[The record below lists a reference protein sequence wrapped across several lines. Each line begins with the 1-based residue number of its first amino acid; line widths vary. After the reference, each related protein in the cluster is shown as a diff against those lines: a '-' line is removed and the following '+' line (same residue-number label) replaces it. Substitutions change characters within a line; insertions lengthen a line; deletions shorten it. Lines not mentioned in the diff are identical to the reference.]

1 MNINIK
7 TKKNFQT
14 QFNKMAEKYGEEF
27 LKLQGLDD
35 EKLSF
40 TDFIESFID
49 SDNVANASVDAN
61 ANIAQKDIVTLL
73 SEMSKPHQKLLAFN
87 KLYYELNKQ
96 YGFKTANEAME
107 AMWNY
112 AVYMHDFNTSTFY
125 HYCYK
130 GEEMLTVKCKRGIFD
145 TTFANLYDII
155 EDKEEFDESINQ
167 YAKFPQ
173 ELYVRDYNNDE
184 VVWTKVTRL
193 VKHNNN
199 KPMRFIKYANG
210 LSQIVTED
218 HPIITEDGDIPAI
231 EVTTENRVLSIEP
244 TFYEVIA
251 GSDNIYN
258 KEFGWIVGLCL
269 AEASA
274 RQSVVTLKQSAKPQY
289 EKLIYLLNKFHIP
302 FVEELDDRIRLKT
315 SPLEKII
322 EDMLIGKTAAF
333 KALPQDGSFYPDE
346 FMDGVVAGLIDGDGT
361 IGGYKNR
368 QCQIR
373 IASETLC
380 HQISTYLKKH
390 NVFCGDRTPHIY
402 SSSNSFKQKLP
413 LFGIAFTLTNEE
425 YFSQIG
431 SIKIEEKYIPLE
443 RKGNFKNKK
452 YQYNYGWVNIIE
464 NTEYIDTC
472 PVVYDITTETG
483 HFICNHI
490 LSHNCFAYDIK
501 DIVERGLFFIENY
514 NAKPA
519 KHLDSFIQIL
529 MEGIA
534 WLSRRQSGAVG
545 LPNLIPYLYYFW
557 SRDARAGYYTKD
569 PETYKHQQLQALI
582 YRLNQPWVRTDQAAF
597 TNVSI
602 FDHPYFEAIFGG
614 SIFPD
619 GELMIDEEEEIIQ
632 FQKDFIDI
640 VNEIREENIFTFP
653 VLTVSLLYQDKKFVD
668 EDFARWACEASRK
681 WNLFNFFTDS
691 TVNSLSNCCRLKSD
705 VTDLYFNSIG
715 GSALKVGSVKVST
728 LNIARL
734 AYQSADERDFLVAL
748 RNLTELNLKIL
759 DVQRTIIKRNV
770 EKGLL
775 PSFSSGLV
783 DFEHLYS
790 TVGVNGIYEAIK
802 TFGYIKTDEFG
813 NTYYTD
819 EAFSLGRRIFDVIR
833 NCINNFSLDKD
844 YKFNIEQAPAEQAA
858 AKMQAADKF
867 LYPEKVVEDLPLYGN
882 QWIPLGIKATVLE
895 RTRICAAFDSYC
907 NGGSIEHINVDKPF
921 SEFDTA
927 WEMLNWVAQQGVTY
941 FAFNG
946 KVAQCKN
953 FHSFYGKV
961 CPVCGEP
968 VETEYTRVVG
978 FYTPTKTYS
987 KERKAE
993 FNLREWLPLD
1003 DKGADA

>member
-40 TDFIESFID
+40 TDFIDGFID

-112 AVYMHDFNTSTFY
+112 SLYMHDFNTSTFY
-125 HYCYK
+125 HY
-130 GEEMLTVKCKRGIFD
+130 
-145 TTFANLYDII
+145 
-155 EDKEEFDESINQ
+155 
-167 YAKFPQ
+167 
-173 ELYVRDYNNDE
+173 
-184 VVWTKVTRL
+184 
-193 VKHNNN
+193 
-199 KPMRFIKYANG
+199 
-210 LSQIVTED
+210 
-218 HPIITEDGDIPAI
+218 
-231 EVTTENRVLSIEP
+231 
-244 TFYEVIA
+244 
-251 GSDNIYN
+251 
-258 KEFGWIVGLCL
+258 
-269 AEASA
+269 
-274 RQSVVTLKQSAKPQY
+274 
-289 EKLIYLLNKFHIP
+289 
-302 FVEELDDRIRLKT
+302 
-315 SPLEKII
+315 
-322 EDMLIGKTAAF
+322 
-333 KALPQDGSFYPDE
+333 
-346 FMDGVVAGLIDGDGT
+346 
-361 IGGYKNR
+361 
-368 QCQIR
+368 
-373 IASETLC
+373 
-380 HQISTYLKKH
+380 
-390 NVFCGDRTPHIY
+390 
-402 SSSNSFKQKLP
+402 
-413 LFGIAFTLTNEE
+413 
-425 YFSQIG
+425 
-431 SIKIEEKYIPLE
+431 
-443 RKGNFKNKK
+443 
-452 YQYNYGWVNIIE
+452 
-464 NTEYIDTC
+464 
-472 PVVYDITTETG
+472 
-483 HFICNHI
+483 
-490 LSHNCFAYDIK
+490 CFAYDIK

-529 MEGIA
+529 MEGVA

-557 SRDARAGYYTKD
+557 SRDVREGYYTKD

-597 TNVSI
+597 TNVSV

-614 SIFPD
+614 SVFPD

-632 FQKDFIDI
+632 FQKDFINI

-653 VLTVSLLYQDKKFVD
+653 VLTASLLYVDGKFED
-668 EDFARWACEASRK
+668 EEFARWACEASRK

-734 AYQSADERDFLVAL
+734 AYQANQIDDITNNYYKEQDFLVRL
-748 RNLTELNLKIL
+748 RNLTELDLKIL
-759 DVQRTIIKRNV
+759 DCQRNIIRRNV

-802 TFGYIKTDEFG
+802 TFGYIKHDEFG
-813 NTYYTD
+813 NTYYTE
-819 EAFSLGRRIFDVIR
+819 EAYSLGRRIFQVIR
-833 NCINNFSLDKD
+833 NCIDNFSLDKN

-858 AKMQAADKF
+858 VKMQAADKF
-867 LYPEKVVEDLPLYGN
+867 LYPEEVVEDLPLYGN

-895 RTRICAAFDSYC
+895 RTHICAAFDSYC

-921 SEFDTA
+921 SDFDTA

-961 CPVCGEP
+961 CPICGEP
-968 VETEYTRVVG
+968 VETEYTRIVG

-993 FNLREWLPLD
+993 FNLREWMPLN
-1003 DKGADA
+1003 DKGAEA

>member
-40 TDFIESFID
+40 TDFIDGFID

-112 AVYMHDFNTSTFY
+112 ALYMHDFNTSTFY
-125 HYCYK
+125 HY
-130 GEEMLTVKCKRGIFD
+130 
-145 TTFANLYDII
+145 
-155 EDKEEFDESINQ
+155 
-167 YAKFPQ
+167 
-173 ELYVRDYNNDE
+173 
-184 VVWTKVTRL
+184 
-193 VKHNNN
+193 
-199 KPMRFIKYANG
+199 
-210 LSQIVTED
+210 
-218 HPIITEDGDIPAI
+218 
-231 EVTTENRVLSIEP
+231 
-244 TFYEVIA
+244 
-251 GSDNIYN
+251 
-258 KEFGWIVGLCL
+258 
-269 AEASA
+269 
-274 RQSVVTLKQSAKPQY
+274 
-289 EKLIYLLNKFHIP
+289 
-302 FVEELDDRIRLKT
+302 
-315 SPLEKII
+315 
-322 EDMLIGKTAAF
+322 
-333 KALPQDGSFYPDE
+333 
-346 FMDGVVAGLIDGDGT
+346 
-361 IGGYKNR
+361 
-368 QCQIR
+368 
-373 IASETLC
+373 
-380 HQISTYLKKH
+380 
-390 NVFCGDRTPHIY
+390 
-402 SSSNSFKQKLP
+402 
-413 LFGIAFTLTNEE
+413 
-425 YFSQIG
+425 
-431 SIKIEEKYIPLE
+431 
-443 RKGNFKNKK
+443 
-452 YQYNYGWVNIIE
+452 
-464 NTEYIDTC
+464 
-472 PVVYDITTETG
+472 
-483 HFICNHI
+483 
-490 LSHNCFAYDIK
+490 CFAYDIK

-557 SRDARAGYYTKD
+557 SRDVRAGYYTKD

-597 TNVSI
+597 TNVSV

-653 VLTVSLLYQDKKFVD
+653 VLTASLLYQDKKFVD

-734 AYQSADERDFLVAL
+734 AYQASQTDDFIENYYREQDFLVRL

-759 DVQRTIIKRNV
+759 DVQRGIIRRNV
-770 EKGLL
+770 DKGLL

-790 TVGVNGIYEAIK
+790 TIGVNGIYEAIK
-802 TFGYIKTDEFG
+802 TFGYIKHDEFG
-813 NTYYTD
+813 NTYYTE
-819 EAFSLGRRIFDVIR
+819 EAYSLGRRIFQVIR
-833 NCINNFSLDKD
+833 NCIDNFSLDKD
-844 YKFNIEQAPAEQAA
+844 YKFNIEQVPAEQAA

-867 LYPEKVVEDLPLYGN
+867 LYPEQVVEDLPLYGN
-882 QWIPLGIKATVLE
+882 QWIPLGIKATILE
-895 RTRICAAFDSYC
+895 RTKICAAFDSYC

-921 SEFDTA
+921 SDFDAA

-968 VETEYTRVVG
+968 VETEYTRIVG

-993 FNLREWLPLD
+993 FNLREWMPLN
-1003 DKGADA
+1003 DKGAKA

>member
-40 TDFIESFID
+40 TDFIDGFID
-49 SDNVANASVDAN
+49 SDNVADASVDAN

-87 KLYYELNKQ
+87 KLYYELNKK
-96 YGFKTANEAME
+96 YGFKTANDAME

-112 AVYMHDFNTSTFY
+112 ALYMHDFNTTTFY
-125 HYCYK
+125 HY
-130 GEEMLTVKCKRGIFD
+130 
-145 TTFANLYDII
+145 
-155 EDKEEFDESINQ
+155 
-167 YAKFPQ
+167 
-173 ELYVRDYNNDE
+173 
-184 VVWTKVTRL
+184 
-193 VKHNNN
+193 
-199 KPMRFIKYANG
+199 
-210 LSQIVTED
+210 
-218 HPIITEDGDIPAI
+218 
-231 EVTTENRVLSIEP
+231 
-244 TFYEVIA
+244 
-251 GSDNIYN
+251 
-258 KEFGWIVGLCL
+258 
-269 AEASA
+269 
-274 RQSVVTLKQSAKPQY
+274 
-289 EKLIYLLNKFHIP
+289 
-302 FVEELDDRIRLKT
+302 
-315 SPLEKII
+315 
-322 EDMLIGKTAAF
+322 
-333 KALPQDGSFYPDE
+333 
-346 FMDGVVAGLIDGDGT
+346 
-361 IGGYKNR
+361 
-368 QCQIR
+368 
-373 IASETLC
+373 
-380 HQISTYLKKH
+380 
-390 NVFCGDRTPHIY
+390 
-402 SSSNSFKQKLP
+402 
-413 LFGIAFTLTNEE
+413 
-425 YFSQIG
+425 
-431 SIKIEEKYIPLE
+431 
-443 RKGNFKNKK
+443 
-452 YQYNYGWVNIIE
+452 
-464 NTEYIDTC
+464 
-472 PVVYDITTETG
+472 
-483 HFICNHI
+483 
-490 LSHNCFAYDIK
+490 CFAYDIK
-501 DIVERGLFFIENY
+501 DIVERGLFFIDNY

-557 SRDARAGYYTKD
+557 SRDVKNGYFTKD

-597 TNVSI
+597 TNVSV

-632 FQKDFIDI
+632 FQKDFIDV

-653 VLTVSLLYQDKKFVD
+653 VLTASLLYVDNKFVD
-668 EDFARWACEASRK
+668 EEFARWACEASRK

-715 GSALKVGSVKVST
+715 GTALKVGSVKVST

-734 AYQSADERDFLVAL
+734 AYQANQIDDITNNYYKEQDFLIRL

-759 DVQRTIIKRNV
+759 DCQRDIIRRNV

-790 TVGVNGIYEAIK
+790 TIGVNGIYEAIK
-802 TFGYIKTDEFG
+802 TFGYIKLDEFG
-813 NTYYTD
+813 NTFYTD
-819 EAFSLGRRIFDVIR
+819 EAFSLGRRIFSVIR
-833 NCINNFSLDKD
+833 NCIDNFSLDKD
-844 YKFNIEQAPAEQAA
+844 YKFNIEQVPAEQAA
-858 AKMQAADKF
+858 VKMQAADKF
-867 LYPEKVVEDLPLYGN
+867 LYPEQVIEDLPLYGN
-882 QWIPLGIKATVLE
+882 QWIPLGIKATILE

-907 NGGSIEHINVDKPF
+907 NGGSIEHVNVDKPF
-921 SEFDTA
+921 SNFESA
-927 WEMLNWVAQQGVTY
+927 WEMLNWVAAQGVTY

-968 VETEYTRVVG
+968 VETEYTRIVG

-993 FNLREWLPLD
+993 YKLREWMPLN
-1003 DKGADA
+1003 DKGAEA

>member
-14 QFNKMAEKYGEEF
+14 QFNKMSEKYGEEF

-35 EKLSF
+35 EKLSL
-40 TDFIESFID
+40 TDFIDGFID

-87 KLYYELNKQ
+87 KLYYELNKK
-96 YGFKTANEAME
+96 YGFKIANDAME

-112 AVYMHDFNTSTFY
+112 SLYMHDFNTTTFY
-125 HYCYK
+125 HY
-130 GEEMLTVKCKRGIFD
+130 
-145 TTFANLYDII
+145 
-155 EDKEEFDESINQ
+155 
-167 YAKFPQ
+167 
-173 ELYVRDYNNDE
+173 
-184 VVWTKVTRL
+184 
-193 VKHNNN
+193 
-199 KPMRFIKYANG
+199 
-210 LSQIVTED
+210 
-218 HPIITEDGDIPAI
+218 
-231 EVTTENRVLSIEP
+231 
-244 TFYEVIA
+244 
-251 GSDNIYN
+251 
-258 KEFGWIVGLCL
+258 
-269 AEASA
+269 
-274 RQSVVTLKQSAKPQY
+274 
-289 EKLIYLLNKFHIP
+289 
-302 FVEELDDRIRLKT
+302 
-315 SPLEKII
+315 
-322 EDMLIGKTAAF
+322 
-333 KALPQDGSFYPDE
+333 
-346 FMDGVVAGLIDGDGT
+346 
-361 IGGYKNR
+361 
-368 QCQIR
+368 
-373 IASETLC
+373 
-380 HQISTYLKKH
+380 
-390 NVFCGDRTPHIY
+390 
-402 SSSNSFKQKLP
+402 
-413 LFGIAFTLTNEE
+413 
-425 YFSQIG
+425 
-431 SIKIEEKYIPLE
+431 
-443 RKGNFKNKK
+443 
-452 YQYNYGWVNIIE
+452 
-464 NTEYIDTC
+464 
-472 PVVYDITTETG
+472 
-483 HFICNHI
+483 
-490 LSHNCFAYDIK
+490 CFAYDIK
-501 DIVERGLFFIENY
+501 DIVEKGLFFIDNY
-514 NAKPA
+514 NARPA

-557 SRDARAGYYTKD
+557 SRDVRAGYYTKD

-597 TNVSI
+597 TNVSV

-614 SIFPD
+614 SVFPD

-653 VLTVSLLYQDKKFVD
+653 VLTASLLYQDRHFVD
-668 EDFARWACEASRK
+668 DEFARWACEASRK

-734 AYQSADERDFLVAL
+734 AYQSSSEQDFLVRL
-748 RNLTELNLKIL
+748 RDLTELNLKIL
-759 DVQRTIIKRNV
+759 DAQREIIKRNV
-770 EKGLL
+770 DKGLL

-790 TVGVNGIYEAIK
+790 TVGINGIYEALK
-802 TFGYIKTDEFG
+802 TFGYTKVDEFG
-813 NTYYTD
+813 NTFYLPEAYT
-819 EAFSLGRRIFDVIR
+819 LGRRIFNVIR
-833 NCINNFSLDKD
+833 NCIDNFSLDKD
-844 YKFNIEQAPAEQAA
+844 YKFNIEQVPAEQAA

-867 LYPEKVVEDLPLYGN
+867 LYPELVVEDLPLYGN
-882 QWIPLGIKATVLE
+882 QWIPLGIKATILE
-895 RTRICAAFDSYC
+895 RTKICAAFDSYC
-907 NGGSIEHINVDKPF
+907 NGGSIEHINVDAPF
-921 SEFDTA
+921 ATFDQA

-953 FHSFYGKV
+953 YHSFYGKV

-968 VETEYTRVVG
+968 VETEYTRIVG

-993 FNLREWLPLD
+993 FKLREWMPLNE
-1003 DKGADA
+1003 KGADA

>member
-1 MNINIK
+1 MNINIR

-14 QFNKMAEKYGEEF
+14 QFNKMAETYGEEF

-35 EKLSF
+35 EKLSL
-40 TDFIESFID
+40 TDFIEGFID

-87 KLYYELNKQ
+87 KLYYELNKK

-112 AVYMHDFNTSTFY
+112 ALYMHDFNTSTFY
-125 HYCYK
+125 HY
-130 GEEMLTVKCKRGIFD
+130 
-145 TTFANLYDII
+145 
-155 EDKEEFDESINQ
+155 
-167 YAKFPQ
+167 
-173 ELYVRDYNNDE
+173 
-184 VVWTKVTRL
+184 
-193 VKHNNN
+193 
-199 KPMRFIKYANG
+199 
-210 LSQIVTED
+210 
-218 HPIITEDGDIPAI
+218 
-231 EVTTENRVLSIEP
+231 
-244 TFYEVIA
+244 
-251 GSDNIYN
+251 
-258 KEFGWIVGLCL
+258 
-269 AEASA
+269 
-274 RQSVVTLKQSAKPQY
+274 
-289 EKLIYLLNKFHIP
+289 
-302 FVEELDDRIRLKT
+302 
-315 SPLEKII
+315 
-322 EDMLIGKTAAF
+322 
-333 KALPQDGSFYPDE
+333 
-346 FMDGVVAGLIDGDGT
+346 
-361 IGGYKNR
+361 
-368 QCQIR
+368 
-373 IASETLC
+373 
-380 HQISTYLKKH
+380 
-390 NVFCGDRTPHIY
+390 
-402 SSSNSFKQKLP
+402 
-413 LFGIAFTLTNEE
+413 
-425 YFSQIG
+425 
-431 SIKIEEKYIPLE
+431 
-443 RKGNFKNKK
+443 
-452 YQYNYGWVNIIE
+452 
-464 NTEYIDTC
+464 
-472 PVVYDITTETG
+472 
-483 HFICNHI
+483 
-490 LSHNCFAYDIK
+490 CFAYDIK

-519 KHLDSFIQIL
+519 RHLDSFIQIL

-557 SRDARAGYYTKD
+557 SRDVKAGYYTKD

-597 TNVSI
+597 TNVSV

-614 SIFPD
+614 SVFPD

-632 FQKDFIDI
+632 FQKDFIDVI
-640 VNEIREENIFTFP
+640 NEIREENIFTFP
-653 VLTVSLLYQDKKFVD
+653 VLTASLLYVNNKFVD
-668 EDFARWACEASRK
+668 DEFARWACEASRK

-734 AYQSADERDFLVAL
+734 AYQSKTEQEFLVKL

-759 DVQRTIIKRNV
+759 DVQRDIITRNV

-790 TVGVNGIYEAIK
+790 TIGVNGIYEAMK
-802 TFGYIKTDEFG
+802 TFGYTKVDEFG
-813 NTYYTD
+813 NTYYID
-819 EAFSLGRRIFDVIR
+819 EAYSLGRRIFNVIR
-833 NCINNFSLDKD
+833 NCIDNFSLDKN
-844 YKFNIEQAPAEQAA
+844 YKFNIEQVPAEQAA

-867 LYPEKVVEDLPLYGN
+867 LYPDKVVEDLPLYGN
-882 QWIPLGIKATVLE
+882 QWIPLGIKATILE
-895 RTRICAAFDSYC
+895 RTKICAAFDSYC
-907 NGGSIEHINVDKPF
+907 NGGSIEHINVDAPF
-921 SEFDTA
+921 STFDQA
-927 WEMLNWVAQQGVTY
+927 WEMLNWVAAQGVTY

-953 FHSFYGKV
+953 YHSFYGKV

-968 VETEYTRVVG
+968 VETEYTRIVG

-993 FNLREWLPLD
+993 FKLREWMPLNE
-1003 DKGADA
+1003 KGADA